1 MKKVIIV
8 DDELFCIEVME
19 ELIKEH
25 CPLLEIVG
33 TARSGEEGIQQ
44 IKKHNPDL
52 VFLDIEMPRMGG
64 FDMLEK
70 LLPFQFDVIFTTAYD
85 NYAIRA
91 FKYSAMD
98 YLLKPIDAADL
109 KQAIEK
115 YLQVRP
121 VANYAEQFNLLK
133 ENIRQIDPAHI
144 RRIAIPTTEGL
155 IMQPINEILYCEA
168 SSSYTLLHL
177 SSKAKIIS
185 AKTLKEYEELL
196 EPHGFY
202 RVHHS
207 HLINLNFVEKYIKG
221 DGGYIIMSDKVEIA
235 VSRSKKDAFLNRLQN
250 M

>member
-1 MKKVIIV
+1 MKKAIII

-19 ELIKEH
+19 ELVKEH

-33 TARSGEEGIQQ
+33 TARSGEEGIEQ
-44 IKKHNPDL
+44 IKKHEPDL

-70 LLPFQFDVIFTTAYD
+70 LLPFHFDVIFTTAYD

-98 YLLKPIDAADL
+98 YLLKPIDATDL
-109 KQAIEK
+109 KNAVEK
-115 YLQVRP
+115 YLNSKPQ
-121 VANYAEQFNLLK
+121 ANYTEQFNLLK
-133 ENIRQIDPAHI
+133 ENIKQIDPAHI

-155 IMQPINEILYCEA
+155 IMQPINDILYCEA
-168 SSSYTLLHL
+168 SSSYTILHL
-177 SSKAKIIS
+177 ASKTKIVS

-196 EPHGFY
+196 EIHGFY
-202 RVHHS
+202 RIHHS

-221 DGGYIIMSDKVEIA
+221 DGGYIVMTNNVEIA
-235 VSRSKKDAFLNRLQN
+235 VSRSKKDAFLTKLQN
-250 M
+250 L